1 MSAPG
6 ATSFRQPF
14 VRGASGQHAPRAQGR
29 DRAIVGHIGHTVS
42 WWWLAV
48 DASYPRPCLM
58 GAGGAHLEAF
68 GALGP
73 RRRAELEGV
82 VAQRDDVR
90 QCACGVRLVR
100 RARGPRE
107 VDLAPDERLHLRQ
120 LALQLA
126 GSRSVH
132 SLGSSRRAT
141 ASSALRLPTL
151 TAPPPTAPAQYQPTR
166 PNRRLHPT
174 LVWTRTNATHSPHV
188 QDLIDDH
195 AGGRGQATSSPRPT
209 PPPPLITT
217 YLRPSAREP
226 APAP

>member
-58 GAGGAHLEAF
+58 GAGVAHLEAF

-90 QCACGVRLVR
+90 QCARGVRLVR

-151 TAPPPTAPAQYQPTR
+151 TAPPPTAPAPIPAHASQSPPSPDAGLDSHKRDAQPPCSRSDRR
-166 PNRRLHPT
+166 PRWRA
-174 LVWTRTNATHSPHV
+174 W
-188 QDLIDDH
+188 
-195 AGGRGQATSSPRPT
+195 
-209 PPPPLITT
+209 
-217 YLRPSAREP
+217 PSY
-226 APAP
+226 